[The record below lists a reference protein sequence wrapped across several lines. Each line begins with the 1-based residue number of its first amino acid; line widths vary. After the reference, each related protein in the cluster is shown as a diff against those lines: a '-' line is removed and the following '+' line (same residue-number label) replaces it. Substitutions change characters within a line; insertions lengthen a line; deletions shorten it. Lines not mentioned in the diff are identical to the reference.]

1 MYPPLGYPEVNQG
14 ILRDVHH
21 RVGAADEVLQ
31 ALVPLGQMPRK
42 HRRVDTAFVAFPAL
56 GRTAKDVHH
65 LQVEPTLELLDLL
78 AKSNALPLAVAEEQ
92 VTRPG
97 VVPVGHRAEHAHQR
111 RDADPGADKDEAR
124 SVVAVNGERAVRTVQ
139 VGGGTG
145 PEGAYL
151 LGKVASGLDTQGHTL
166 GLLGAR
172 GDRERVPG
180 DREGGLADRDPGEL
194 PRLEVEAVES
204 AGVKPRGLEYDGA
217 DVAPLRDHL
226 FDAPRFAAELQRP
239 DDAHPQDQ
247 ADKHGRHPEPEYYLQ
262 WLVHVVADQK
272 DVREGGYYD
281 HKGEHAVRQL
291 PELVADT

>member
-1 MYPPLGYPEVNQG
+1 MDPPLGYPEVNQG
-14 ILRDVHH
+14 ILRGVHQ

-31 ALVPLGQMPRK
+31 ALVSLGQVPRK
-42 HRRVDTAFVAFPAL
+42 HRCSDTAFFAVPAL
-56 GRTAKDVHH
+56 GRAAKYVHH
-65 LQVEPTLELLDLL
+65 LQVEPTPELIDLL
-78 AKSNALPLAVAEEQ
+78 AESDALPLAVTEEQ
-92 VTRPG
+92 VTRPE

-111 RDADPGADKDEAR
+111 GHTDPGADKDEAGT
-124 SVVAVNGERAVRTVQ
+124 VVAVHGERAVRAVQ
-139 VGGGTG
+139 VGGGAG
-145 PEGAYL
+145 LEAAYL
-151 LGKVASGLDTQGHTL
+151 SGEVAGGLDAQGHPL

-180 DREGGLADRDPGEL
+180 DREGRFADRDPGEL
-194 PRLEVEAVES
+194 PRLEGEAVES

-262 WLVHVVADQK
+262 GLINVVADQK
-272 DVREGGYYD
+272 DMREGGYYD

-291 PELVADT
+291 PELVADA